1 MIYTVEDLKW
11 HKNYIRFYYIYIIMS
26 DELDLLRIDNL
37 KLKEENELLKQRLK
51 KYTNPDTVKRYYQK
65 NREKEIKRVQE
76 YQKKKKEQLKTI

>member
-1 MIYTVEDLKW
+1 
-11 HKNYIRFYYIYIIMS
+11 MS

>member
-1 MIYTVEDLKW
+1 
-11 HKNYIRFYYIYIIMS
+11 MS
-26 DELDLLRIDNL
+26 DELDLLRFDNL
-37 KLKEENELLKQRLK
+37 KLKEENELLKQQLK

>member
-1 MIYTVEDLKW
+1 
-11 HKNYIRFYYIYIIMS
+11 MS
-26 DELDLLRIDNL
+26 DELDLLRTDNL
-37 KLKEENELLKQRLK
+37 KLKEENELLKQQLK